1 MEAVWKIVN
10 IDIVYEITKSINISD
25 YPTLENCLLGSV
37 TLTKNA
43 DVNKYKYSGFGI
55 GFNRHGRFSR
65 PGSGLGRNVINFG
78 VDTSSSTNID
88 NRKKDILI
96 FG

>member
-10 IDIVYEITKSINISD
+10 IGTVYEISKSINLSD
-25 YPTLENCLLGSV
+25 YRTLENCLLVSV

-43 DVNKYKYSGFGI
+43 NINKYKYSGFGI

-78 VDTSSSTNID
+78 VYTSSSTNID

>member
-65 PGSGLGRNVINFG
+65 PGSGLERNVINFE